1 MAAWTRAVAEFCFLY
16 TLSFAVF
23 AAGPLPLRHYST
35 SNGLVHNHV
44 NALYSDSRG
53 FLWIC
58 TDEGLARFDGQR
70 FKTYTRQNGI
80 PHIHVNAI
88 LETHDGEYWIATDS
102 GVARFHPRRP

>member
-1 MAAWTRAVAEFCFLY
+1 MPVWTKGLLWALSAAV
-16 TLSFAVF
+16 LSAQ
-23 AAGPLPLRHYST
+23 PLQLRHYST

-88 LETHDGEYWIATDS
+88 LETHDGEYWIEVPKFAL
-102 GVARFHPRRP
+102 R